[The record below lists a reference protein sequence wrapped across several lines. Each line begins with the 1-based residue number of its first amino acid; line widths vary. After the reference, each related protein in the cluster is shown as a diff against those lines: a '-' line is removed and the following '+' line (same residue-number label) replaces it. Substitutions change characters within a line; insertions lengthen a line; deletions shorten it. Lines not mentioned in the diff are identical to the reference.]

1 MDEITRAEIQNYL
14 SDLVDEE
21 KYRTAKKLKLQL
33 KAIFDVAV
41 SDYNFKSP
49 MTKVEAAKYE
59 VKKGNALSLSE
70 EKTAVDYCILHK
82 DKPVCS
88 AILILLYTG
97 MRVGELASVIL
108 YNNFIKCETGKIR
121 KGKER
126 RKNTYFTYA

>member
-49 MTKVEAAKYE
+49 MTKVEVAKYE
-59 VKKGNALSLSE
+59 VKKRNALSLS
-70 EKTAVDYCILHK
+70 
-82 DKPVCS
+82 
-88 AILILLYTG
+88 
-97 MRVGELASVIL
+97 
-108 YNNFIKCETGKIR
+108 
-121 KGKER
+121 
-126 RKNTYFTYA
+126 